1 MKDKTFFQ
9 ETDTFNLSVTLQ
21 NKTLFVTLKDF
32 TAWEI
37 YSNEYTEGKPDQ
49 DLKMDLEDVY
59 SAFSQAKAPGV
70 KVEEGELMKYEFGSV
85 VANGGLPCYK
95 VEREGKITAY
105 LNLIDRRTGK
115 ELLYQSSLKLK
126 KVRNMT
132 EVEIVTEKKGILEE
146 LSRKIDL
153 ERK

>member
-1 MKDKTFFQ
+1 
-9 ETDTFNLSVTLQ
+9 
-21 NKTLFVTLKDF
+21 
-32 TAWEI
+32 
-37 YSNEYTEGKPDQ
+37 
-49 DLKMDLEDVY
+49 MDLEDVY

-115 ELLYQSSLKLK
+115 ELLYQSSLKLR

-146 LSRKIDL
+146 LSRKIVELSKIIDL
-153 ERK
+153 ERE